1 MHGTL
6 QKAVKDGNVLE
17 KIKAF
22 EMQAAAAAQAES
34 AIKLGGNSTINNR
47 TQSVAQIIQSAT
59 HRTLSPP
66 TLHRTPHPI
75 SPRPMQH
82 ESQQQQ
88 YIRSNRTRYVHP
100 AQYRSDGNVGPL
112 LGRESRKGAH
122 VLEPAHGDIILKR
135 RTPSQKTVNDEDYS
149 ITAIS
154 SMALTAPQGQH
165 RQHHFHHRASASRS
179 RHRQE
184 SVHDKR
190 PTNNHESGHK
200 KQQKQKEPPPP
211 TSSSTKP
218 STRRRWLKGRKEAP
232 TETPTE
238 SAKQDAP
245 ATKSNKNKKN
255 KKNSEQEKLESAKKS
270 TSPTP
275 KGKTTPA
282 IADNNRVYG
291 VPNTNVNE
299 QKKIETT
306 LPQPPS
312 RIEEENESDR
322 DEKPTENKITRT
334 PSKEEHIIQ
343 NKEPN
348 PIVVQRR
355 PSKTKYHQKLSATD
369 AEILN
374 KVDDDTRFVHKIF
387 FFF

>member
-1 MHGTL
+1 VHGTL

-211 TSSSTKP
+211 TSSTKP
-218 STRRRWLKGRKEAP
+218 STRRRWLKGRKETP

-299 QKKIETT
+299 QKK
-306 LPQPPS
+306 
-312 RIEEENESDR
+312 
-322 DEKPTENKITRT
+322 
-334 PSKEEHIIQ
+334 HIIQ

-355 PSKTKYHQKLSATD
+355 PSKTKHHQKLSTTD

>member
-1 MHGTL
+1 MHSSVFLFFFSSSRSIRAPFSVSDRVHGTL

-211 TSSSTKP
+211 TSSTKP
-218 STRRRWLKGRKEAP
+218 STRRRWLKGRKETP

-299 QKKIETT
+299 QKK
-306 LPQPPS
+306 
-312 RIEEENESDR
+312 
-322 DEKPTENKITRT
+322 
-334 PSKEEHIIQ
+334 HIIQ

-355 PSKTKYHQKLSATD
+355 PSKTKHHQKLSTTD